1 MSIVLDF
8 FVGLALLLLV
18 GGFVFRTGRRRVSD
32 SREAL
37 MNRRV
42 EAYMETIR
50 RERSNP
56 ELRAMSDDELR
67 DVLLSG
73 ARNLAIENERRWYAL
88 LGAGVVAVMVAL
100 LVATQNGLQGFG
112 IALVVGAIVLLAL
125 NEIFVRRSREPLLAR
140 GIDVDRLRVE

>member
-42 EAYMETIR
+42 QAYMETIR

-56 ELRAMSDDELR
+56 ELSAMSDDELR

-88 LGAGVVAVMVAL
+88 VGAGVVAVIVAL